1 MSQTLEEGLQILK
14 LPYSD
19 AQLDQLK
26 RYADLILKW
35 NKVYNLTAI
44 RQREELITHHLL
56 DCLAVLPVVGQYV
69 DPQEQGDPRVLDV
82 GAGAGLP
89 GLVWAIMRPAWQIT
103 TIDTV
108 QKKAAFMRQAAANL
122 GLHNVNVI
130 HDRVEHLQDASGFD
144 VISSRAFSSMQL
156 FVSLSEHLLAP
167 KGLYMALKGRK
178 EVDSDIPS
186 GWTLAGLEKIEVPFL
201 PEERH
206 LFVIKR

>member
-1 MSQTLEEGLQILK
+1 MLLKGLQALGFS
-14 LPYSD
+14 YTQS
-19 AQLDQLK
+19 QCDQLN

-44 RQREELITHHLL
+44 RQRDELITHHLL
-56 DCLAVLPVVGQYV
+56 DCLAVLPSVQRHLENAGVSK
-69 DPQEQGDPRVLDV
+69 PRVLDV

-89 GLVWAIMRPAWQIT
+89 GLVWAIMNPSWQVS

-122 GLHNVNVI
+122 ELPNVQVF
-130 HDRVEHLQDASGFD
+130 HDRVEQFQDSEGFD
-144 VISSRAFSSMQL
+144 VICSRAFSSMVL
-156 FVSLSEHLLAP
+156 FVDLSAHLL
-167 KGLYMALKGRK
+167 KQDGLYMALKGKK
-178 EVDSDIPS
+178 EVDSDVPS
-186 GWTLAGLEKIEVPFL
+186 GWTLATLERIEVPFL

>member
-1 MSQTLEEGLQILK
+1 MLLDGLQALG
-14 LPYSD
+14 LSYT
-19 AQLDQLK
+19 QLQFDRLN

-44 RQREELITHHLL
+44 RQRDELITHHLL
-56 DCLAVLPVVGQYV
+56 DCLAVLPSVQRQLENAGVSK
-69 DPQEQGDPRVLDV
+69 PRVLDV

-89 GLVWAIMRPAWQIT
+89 GLVWAIMNPSWQVS

-122 GLHNVNVI
+122 ELPNVQVF
-130 HDRVEHLQDASGFD
+130 HDRVERFQDPEGFD
-144 VISSRAFSSMQL
+144 VICSRAFSSMVQ
-156 FVSLSEHLLAP
+156 FVDLSAHLL
-167 KGLYMALKGRK
+167 KQDGLYMALKGKK
-178 EVDSDIPS
+178 EVDADVPL
-186 GWTLAGLEKIEVPFL
+186 GWSLAALERIEVPFL